1 MAASTAIMNAT
12 DVLIQFSTDGTTY
25 DEVGRMTSASLSIS
39 METRDTSTK
48 DSAGWRELLE
58 GQKSWSL
65 SGDGLVVYS
74 LTGADGFSDLYGYL
88 NGRTNLYVKFG
99 SVGSGEKV
107 YSGRGFITSLDQE
120 AGMEDNTTFSFS
132 FEGTGALTEAANA

>member
-1 MAASTAIMNAT
+1 MAVSTAIMNAT
-12 DVLIQFSTDGTTY
+12 DVLIQFSTDGTTF
-25 DEVGRMTSASLSIS
+25 DEVGRMTNASLSVS

-74 LTGADGFSDLYGYL
+74 LTGADGFADLFGYL

-99 SVGSGEKV
+99 STSAGEKF

-120 AGMEDNTTFSFS
+120 AGVEDNVTFSFS
-132 FEGTGALTEAANA
+132 FEGTGALAEGTVA

>member
-1 MAASTAIMNAT
+1 MPASTAIMNAT

-25 DEVGRMTSASLSIS
+25 DEVGRMTNASLSIS

-74 LTGADGFSDLYGYL
+74 LAGAEGFADLFGYL
-88 NGRTNLYVKFG
+88 GGRTNLYVKFG
-99 SVGSGEKV
+99 STASGEKY
-107 YSGRGFITSLDQE
+107 YSGRGFVTSLDQE
-120 AGMEDNTTFSFS
+120 AGVEDNVTFSFS
-132 FEGTGALTEAANA
+132 FEGTGVLTETANA

>member
-1 MAASTAIMNAT
+1 MPASTAIMNAT

-25 DEVGRMTSASLSIS
+25 DEVGRMTNASLSVS

-74 LTGADGFSDLYGYL
+74 LTGADGYSDLFGYL

-99 SVGSGEKV
+99 SASSGEKF

-120 AGMEDNTTFSFS
+120 AGVEDNVTFSFS
-132 FEGTGALTEAANA
+132 FEGTGALTEGTVA

>member
-1 MAASTAIMNAT
+1 MPASTAIMNAT

-25 DEVGRMTSASLSIS
+25 DEVGRMTNASLSIS

-99 SVGSGEKV
+99 SVASGEKV

>member
-1 MAASTAIMNAT
+1 MAVSTAIMNAT

-25 DEVGRMTSASLSIS
+25 DEVGRMTNASLSVS

-74 LTGADGFSDLYGYL
+74 LTGADGFADLFGYL

-99 SVGSGEKV
+99 STSAGEKF

-120 AGMEDNTTFSFS
+120 AGVEDNVTFSFS
-132 FEGTGALTEAANA
+132 FEGTGALAEGTVA

>member
-1 MAASTAIMNAT
+1 MNAT

-99 SVGSGEKV
+99 SVGTGEKV

-120 AGMEDNTTFSFS
+120 AGVEDNTTFSFS

>member
-1 MAASTAIMNAT
+1 MNAT

>member
-1 MAASTAIMNAT
+1 MPASTAIMNAT

-99 SVGSGEKV
+99 SVGTGEKV

-120 AGMEDNTTFSFS
+120 AGVEDNTTFSFS
-132 FEGTGALTEAANA
+132 FEGTGALAEAANA

>member
-1 MAASTAIMNAT
+1 MPASTAIMNAT
-12 DVLIQFSTDGTTY
+12 DVLIQFSTDGATY
-25 DEVGRMTSASLSIS
+25 DEVGRMTNASLSIS

-74 LTGADGFSDLYGYL
+74 LAGAEGFADLFGYL
-88 NGRTNLYVKFG
+88 GGRTNLYVKFG
-99 SVGSGEKV
+99 STASGEKY

-120 AGMEDNTTFSFS
+120 AGVEDNVTFSFS
-132 FEGTGALTEAANA
+132 FEGTGVLTETANA

>member
-1 MAASTAIMNAT
+1 MPASTAIMNAT
-12 DVLIQFSTDGTTY
+12 DVLIQFSTDGVTY
-25 DEVGRMTSASLSIS
+25 DEVGRMTNASLSIS

-74 LTGADGFSDLYGYL
+74 LAGAEGFTDLFGYL
-88 NGRTNLYVKFG
+88 GGRTNLYVKFG
-99 SVGSGEKV
+99 STASGEKY
-107 YSGRGFITSLDQE
+107 YSGRGFVTSLDQE
-120 AGMEDNTTFSFS
+120 AGVEDNVTFSFS
-132 FEGTGALTEAANA
+132 FEGTGVLTETANA

>member
-1 MAASTAIMNAT
+1 MNAT

-25 DEVGRMTSASLSIS
+25 DEVGRMTNASLSIS

-120 AGMEDNTTFSFS
+120 AGVEDNTTFSFS

>member
-1 MAASTAIMNAT
+1 MPASTAIMNAT

-99 SVGSGEKV
+99 SVGTGEKV

>member
-12 DVLIQFSTDGTTY
+12 DVLISFSTNGTTY
-25 DEVGRMTSASLSIS
+25 DKVGRMTSASLSIS

-74 LTGADGFSDLYGYL
+74 LTSADGFSDLFGFL
-88 NGRTNLYVKFG
+88 NNRTKLYVKFG
-99 SVGSGEKV
+99 SAASGEKV
-107 YSGRGFITSLDQE
+107 YSGRAYLTSLDQE
-120 AGMEDNTTFSFS
+120 AGVEDNTTFSFS
-132 FEGTGALTEAANA
+132 LEGDGALTEGTNS

>member
-1 MAASTAIMNAT
+1 MAVSTAIMNAT

-25 DEVGRMTSASLSIS
+25 DKVGRMTSASLSIS

-58 GQKSWSL
+58 GQRSWSL
-65 SGDGLVVYS
+65 SGDGLIVYS
-74 LTGADGFSDLYGYL
+74 LTGADGFHDLFSFL
-88 NGRTNLYVKFG
+88 NGRTNLYVRFG
-99 SVGSGEKV
+99 STKTGEKV

-120 AGMEDNTTFSFS
+120 AGVEDNATFSFS
-132 FEGTGALTEAANA
+132 FEGTGVLTEGTAA

>member
-1 MAASTAIMNAT
+1 MNAT

-120 AGMEDNTTFSFS
+120 AGVEDNVTMSFS

>member
-1 MAASTAIMNAT
+1 MPASTAIMNAT
-12 DVLIQFSTDGTTY
+12 DVLIQFSTDGVTY
-25 DEVGRMTSASLSIS
+25 DEVGRMTNASLSIS

-74 LTGADGFSDLYGYL
+74 LAGAEGFADLFGYL
-88 NGRTNLYVKFG
+88 GGRTNLYVKFG
-99 SVGSGEKV
+99 STASGEKY
-107 YSGRGFITSLDQE
+107 YSGRGFVTSLDQE
-120 AGMEDNTTFSFS
+120 AGVEDNVTFSFS
-132 FEGTGALTEAANA
+132 FEGTGVLTETANA

>member
-1 MAASTAIMNAT
+1 MPASTAIMNAT
-12 DVLIQFSTDGTTY
+12 DVLIQFSTDGVTY
-25 DEVGRMTSASLSIS
+25 DEVGRMTNASLSIS

-74 LTGADGFSDLYGYL
+74 LTGAEGFADLFGYL
-88 NGRTNLYVKFG
+88 GNRTNLYVKFG
-99 SVGSGEKV
+99 STGSGEKY
-107 YSGRGFITSLDQE
+107 YSGRGFVTSLDQE
-120 AGMEDNTTFSFS
+120 AGVEDNVTFSFS
-132 FEGTGALTEAANA
+132 FEGTGALAEAANA

>member
-1 MAASTAIMNAT
+1 MPASTAIMNAT
-12 DVLIQFSTDGTTY
+12 DVLIQFSTDDVTY
-25 DEVGRMTSASLSIS
+25 DEVGRMTNASLSIS

-74 LTGADGFSDLYGYL
+74 LTSADGFADLFGYL
-88 NGRTNLYVKFG
+88 GNRTNLYVKFG
-99 SVGSGEKV
+99 STASGEKY
-107 YSGRGFITSLDQE
+107 YSGRGFVTSLDQE
-120 AGMEDNTTFSFS
+120 AGLEDNVTFSFS
-132 FEGTGALTEAANA
+132 FEGTGVLTEATNA